1 MVHSHSGLHGALH
14 FPCWSAAGVMAQWG
28 QIQAQGAASLPRHQR
43 SEREAVRGI
52 LRGHVPCFPGV
63 LRALLLS
70 ARLRPGKSRIIN

>member
-14 FPCWSAAGVMAQWG
+14 FPCWSVAGIMAQWG

-43 SEREAVRGI
+43 FEGEAVRGI

-70 ARLRPGKSRIIN
+70 ARLRPRKSWIIN